1 MNKFTSMHRRG
12 FHLNVDEEKEQ
23 MRSRATDT
31 SAPRVTVLLHPLTAR
46 LVERFALALSE
57 KLAAAE
63 RKRGVSTEWAKSDWM
78 DECREQLARHIEEG
92 DPLDVAAYC
101 AFLWHHG
108 EPTSS
113 ASAPH
118 TDIAPAYALP
128 SVDALAQVIRTV
140 DGNHS
145 LGAGALAEK
154 IVEHIARAATLGSQ
168 EGTDA

>member
-101 AFLWHHG
+101 AFLWHLASRRRAHPPLT
-108 EPTSS
+108 PTSRLR
-113 ASAPH
+113 
-118 TDIAPAYALP
+118 TRFPAWM
-128 SVDALAQVIRTV
+128 RWR
-140 DGNHS
+140 
-145 LGAGALAEK
+145 K
-154 IVEHIARAATLGSQ
+154 
-168 EGTDA
+168 